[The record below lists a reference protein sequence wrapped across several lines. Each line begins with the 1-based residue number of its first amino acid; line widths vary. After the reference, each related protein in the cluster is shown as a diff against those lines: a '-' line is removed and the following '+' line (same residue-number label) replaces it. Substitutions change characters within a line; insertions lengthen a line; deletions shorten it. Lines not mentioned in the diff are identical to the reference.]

1 MADIIVRPA
10 RPEDKAAWRDMRAAL
25 YGEDPSLLT
34 DVEGYFAG
42 DPMIAAAFIAEH
54 GKPLDHDEF
63 GLSQSKLINVIDSH
77 MLARDSCEK
86 PAPTFSHPALGFI
99 ELSLRNYAEGCAS
112 SPVPYVE
119 GLYVGEGQRRQN
131 VGRLLVAAAE
141 DWAKQRGFTEMASDT
156 QIENEAS
163 LGAHRAYGFAEVE
176 RIACLRKR
184 LD

>member
-42 DPMIAAAFIAEH
+42 DPMIAAAFIAQD
-54 GKPLDHDEF
+54 G
-63 GLSQSKLINVIDSH
+63 SH
-77 MLARDSCEK
+77 V
-86 PAPTFSHPALGFI
+86 GFV
-99 ELSLRNYAEGCAS
+99 ELSLRNYAEGCVS

-119 GLYVGEGQRRQN
+119 GLYVAQGARRRN
-131 VGRLLVAAAE
+131 VGRLLIAAAE
-141 DWAKQRGFTEMASDT
+141 DWARTNGFTEMASDT

-163 LGAHRAYGFAEVE
+163 LGAHQAYGFSEVE